1 VLADSQIR
9 ECIRII
15 DFEFFVFIIGIRTL
29 DIKADARV
37 HWLMTFQYFVGDCNL
52 NSGDVV

>member
-1 VLADSQIR
+1 MLADSQIR